1 MQENYICRFHFHVG
15 FTKGEIMSKK
25 DYTHIIVVLDRS
37 GSISTIRDDM
47 EGGFND
53 FIKDQKAVEGEAT
66 LTLAQFEND
75 YEVVH
80 DNIVI
85 TDVPDLILSP
95 RGGTAL
101 LDAIGRSLTT
111 ERERI
116 KDMDENDQ
124 PDKII
129 CVVITDGMENS
140 SHEYDRKKIMDMI
153 KDLEAEEDPQWDF
166 VFLGA
171 NQDAIAEGGSMGVR
185 AESSYTYAASS
196 IGTQIAFRSLSGSMT
211 THRSATKGKRYE
223 FTEEDR
229 KDQEK
234 VLNQKSD
241 NKFGK
246 AIPSYVS
253 DLVTTDDEK

>member
-1 MQENYICRFHFHVG
+1 
-15 FTKGEIMSKK
+15 MSKK

-37 GSISTIRDDM
+37 GSMSAIRKDM
-47 EGGFND
+47 EGGFNE

-66 LTLAQFEND
+66 LMLAQFDNN

-85 TDVPDLILSP
+85 ADVPDLALSP
-95 RGGTAL
+95 RGMTAL

-116 KDMDENDQ
+116 KGMDENDQ
-124 PDKII
+124 PEKVI

-140 SHEYDRKKIMDMI
+140 SHEYDRNKIMDMI

-185 AESSYTYAASS
+185 AGSSYTYDASP
-196 IGTQIAFRSLSGSMT
+196 IGTQTAFRSLSDSMT

-229 KDQEK
+229 KDQEEILSK
-234 VLNQKSD
+234 KSE

-253 DLVTTDDEK
+253 DLATADDEE